1 MLCKQFNLHPATIVS
16 HAEAYKKGYASNHA
30 DCDHWFKKHGKT
42 MGDFRKLVESF
53 LSVQARYLVRVTTDV
68 LNVRVGAGTNYGIV
82 TTVKQN
88 EVYTIVE
95 ERVVDNDVWGRLLS
109 GCGWI
114 CLTYT
119 KKL

>member
-1 MLCKQFNLHPATIVS
+1 MN
-16 HAEAYKKGYASNHA
+16 
-30 DCDHWFKKHGKT
+30 
-42 MGDFRKLVESF
+42 DFRKLVESF

-68 LNVRVGAGTNYGIV
+68 LNVRKGAGTNYNVV
-82 TTVKQN
+82 TTVKIN

-95 ERVVDNDVWGRLLS
+95 EKVVGNDVWGKLKS
-109 GCGWI
+109 GAGWI